1 MKDEYISSV
10 MAYFKVMEFCFQN
23 LKSQLTEKVE
33 MTKDESK
40 LRFYHKKI
48 QGVDCAL
55 EELKYFIEQE
65 LSK

>member
-1 MKDEYISSV
+1 
-10 MAYFKVMEFCFQN
+10 MEFCFQN